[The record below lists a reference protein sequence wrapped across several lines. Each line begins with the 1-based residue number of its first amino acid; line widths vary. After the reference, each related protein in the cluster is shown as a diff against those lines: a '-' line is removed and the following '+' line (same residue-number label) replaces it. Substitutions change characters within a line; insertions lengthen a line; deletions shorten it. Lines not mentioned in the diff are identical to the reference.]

1 MVRVFVP
8 PQALPWLR
16 ITCALAIGYFGI
28 WVLAPGLAS
37 VLPLSSFE
45 ATAAAFLLSLL
56 LFVPLGHV
64 DASRNPSAVFSLGG
78 TMRHP
83 FRSSLRELH
92 SSAGLVIG
100 WFGFFIFLFG
110 SISLYR
116 SEITFW
122 FQPETHGVAPASP
135 GLEEKLGAAA
145 PAWRILRNALPER
158 RCGASVMPSERAPLP
173 AVAGL
178 RRGRPRASWYEP

>member
-56 LFVPLGHV
+56 LFVPLVMLTH
-64 DASRNPSAVFSLGG
+64 LGI
-78 TMRHP
+78 RLLF
-83 FRSSLRELH
+83 FRS
-92 SSAGLVIG
+92 
-100 WFGFFIFLFG
+100 
-110 SISLYR
+110 
-116 SEITFW
+116 
-122 FQPETHGVAPASP
+122 
-135 GLEEKLGAAA
+135 EE
-145 PAWRILRNALPER
+145 R
-158 RCGASVMPSERAPLP
+158 
-173 AVAGL
+173 
-178 RRGRPRASWYEP
+178 